1 MKVILEVGPR
11 NEEMIQEVL
20 EKKATLSAEDWM
32 DYCISNAYLGDVFFD
47 ALYYA
52 CENGD
57 EMLADQAHY
66 FHEQLLRSEC
76 CYFVARLGGYLGD
89 DF

>member
-1 MKVILEVGPR
+1 MKVVLMAGPR
-11 NEEMIQEVL
+11 NEEMIREIH
-20 EKKATLSAEDWM
+20 EKKATLAAEDWM
-32 DYCISNAYLGDVFFD
+32 DYCISNAYLGDEFFD

-66 FHEQLLRSEC
+66 FHEQLLRSEG
-76 CYFVARLGGYLGD
+76 CYFVARLGGYLGN